1 MVTDSKSETTNEG
14 NECNSFV
21 NERLKTKLSNE
32 NKRIAELEDRVKQLE
47 IDKEKITSN
56 MQ

>member
-47 IDKEKITSN
+47 IDKEKIT
-56 MQ
+56 